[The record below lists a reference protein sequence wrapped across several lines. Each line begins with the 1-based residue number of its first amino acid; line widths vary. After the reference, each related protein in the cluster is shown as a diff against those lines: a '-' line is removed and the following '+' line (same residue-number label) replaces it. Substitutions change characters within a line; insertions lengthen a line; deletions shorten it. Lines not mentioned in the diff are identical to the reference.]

1 MKYLIQVASL
11 ASSFT
16 LVNVCFSMFTV
27 HVCQALFIVIDLMC
41 AISSEHFYLM
51 KISLNNCMYR
61 LNENVGTSLFVKD

>member
-1 MKYLIQVASL
+1 
-11 ASSFT
+11 
-16 LVNVCFSMFTV
+16 MFTV

-61 LNENVGTSLFVKD
+61 LNENIGTGLFVKD